1 MLLSILNWFTLPS
14 FSSTPNRQSYDVEI
28 EVSVDGTNIKS
39 TNSLDLKNPYFRYTG
54 SQTVVPAGTN
64 TVSPTELYWNSSV
77 AGVSENG
84 LDTGSCGALM
94 GNGLGIGSVGSYSGG
109 WYDLYSQKCCL
120 REKGS
125 LKVSSCEPGW
135 LGWLGFRGL
144 TLSLNP

>member
-1 MLLSILNWFTLPS
+1 MLLSILTELNFTLPS

-109 WYDLYSQKCCL
+109 WYDLYSQKCSL

-125 LKVSSCEPGW
+125 LKVSSREPG
-135 LGWLGFRGL
+135 
-144 TLSLNP
+144 